1 MNWIKFLGT
10 SGGRFVLINQLRKT
24 GGTWLSLDDTNLL
37 IDPGP
42 GTLTRCHASRPK
54 LNPRDLDGIIL
65 THKHLDHSNDVNL
78 MIEAMTNGGW
88 GKKGILFAP
97 SDALD
102 DDPVVLHH
110 FRKKV
115 DKVIRLEENGEYQIG
130 NISFKTPVK
139 HVHAVETY
147 GLDFLSK
154 NNTISVISDTKYFEG
169 LEKFYKG
176 DILIINLAMYERK
189 DHILHLDVKDAEKI
203 ISANKPKICIITH
216 FGFTMI
222 KAKPWEIAEKLSKK
236 TGVKVVAASDG
247 MQIDLD
253 EYKK

>member
-1 MNWIKFLGT
+1 MSRIKFLGT

-24 GGTWLSLDDTNLL
+24 GGIWLSIDNTNLL

-54 LNPRDLDGIIL
+54 LNPRDLDAIIL

-88 GKKGILFAP
+88 DKKGALFAP

-102 DDPVVLHH
+102 KDPVVLHH
-110 FRKKV
+110 FRDKV
-115 DKVIRLEENGEYQIG
+115 DKIVKLEEKGEYNIG

-139 HVHAVETY
+139 HIHGVETY
-147 GLDFLSK
+147 GLNISGK
-154 NNTISVISDTKYFEG
+154 NNTISVISDTKYFKG
-169 LEKFYKG
+169 LENFYKG
-176 DILIINLAMYERK
+176 DILILNLVMREGK
-189 DHILHLDVKDAEKI
+189 DHILHLDVSDAEKI
-203 ISANKPKICIITH
+203 ISANKPKLCIITH
-216 FGFTMI
+216 FGMTMV
-222 KAKPWEIAEKLSKK
+222 KAKPWEIAEMLSKK

-247 MQIDLD
+247 MQVNLD
-253 EYKK
+253 EYQK

>member
-1 MNWIKFLGT
+1 MNFIKFLGT

-24 GGTWLSLDDTNLL
+24 GGIWLSLDNTNLL

-42 GTLTRCHASRPK
+42 GTLTRCHKSRPK
-54 LNPRDLDGIIL
+54 LNPRELDGILL

-88 GKKGILFAP
+88 DKKGVLFAP

-110 FRKKV
+110 FSKKV
-115 DKVIRLEENGEYQIG
+115 ERVIKLKEKGEYHIG

-139 HVHAVETY
+139 HIHGVETY
-147 GLDFLSK
+147 GLNIFGK
-154 NNTISVISDTKYFEG
+154 NNTISIISDTKYFEG
-169 LEKFYKG
+169 LEKFYEGDVLILNVVMHKG
-176 DILIINLAMYERK
+176 KEQ
-189 DHILHLDVKDAEKI
+189 ILHLDVSDAEKI
-203 ISANKPKICIITH
+203 ISANKPKVCIITH
-216 FGFTMI
+216 FGMTMV
-222 KAKPWEIAEKLSKK
+222 KAKPWEVADNLSKK
-236 TGVKVVAASDG
+236 TGANVIAASDG
-247 MQIDLD
+247 MQVNLD

>member
-1 MNWIKFLGT
+1 MNSIKFLGT

-24 GGTWLSLDDTNLL
+24 GGTWLNLDDTNVL

-42 GTLTRCHASRPK
+42 GTLTRCHKSRPK
-54 LNPRDLDGIIL
+54 LNPRDLDAIIL

-88 GKKGILFAP
+88 DKKGVLFAP

-102 DDPVVLHH
+102 DDPVVLQH
-110 FRKKV
+110 FRDKV
-115 DKVIRLEENGEYQIG
+115 DKIVKLEEKGEYNIG

-139 HVHAVETY
+139 HIHGVETY
-147 GLDFLSK
+147 GLNIIGK
-154 NNTISVISDTKYFEG
+154 ENKISIISDTKYFKG
-169 LEKFYKG
+169 LEDFYKG
-176 DILIINLAMYERK
+176 DILILNIVMHQGK

-203 ISANKPKICIITH
+203 ISKNKPKVCIITH
-216 FGFTMI
+216 FGMTMV
-222 KAKPWEIAEKLSKK
+222 KAKPWEIAEKLSQK
-236 TGVKVVAASDG
+236 TGVKVIASSDG
-247 MQIDLD
+247 MQLDLD

>member
-24 GGTWLSLDDTNLL
+24 GGTWLNIDNTNIL

-42 GTLTRCHASRPK
+42 GTLTRCHKSRPK
-54 LNPRDLDGIIL
+54 LNPRDLDAIIL

-88 GKKGILFAP
+88 DKKGVLFAP
-97 SDALD
+97 SDALN

-110 FRKKV
+110 FRDKV
-115 DKVIRLEENGEYQIG
+115 DKIVKLEEKGEYNIG

-139 HVHAVETY
+139 HIHGVETY
-147 GLDFLSK
+147 GLNIFSK
-154 NNTISVISDTKYFEG
+154 ENKISIISDTKYFKG
-169 LEKFYKG
+169 LEDFYKG
-176 DILIINLAMYERK
+176 DVLILNIVMHQGK

-203 ISANKPKICIITH
+203 ISKNKPKVCIITH
-216 FGFTMI
+216 FGMTMV
-222 KAKPWEIAEKLSKK
+222 KAKPWEIAENLSEK

-247 MQIDLD
+247 MQLNLD